1 MSCASAAISS
11 WNIYRQG
18 EPPVLDFNHE
28 IVVDGRTLERPCNY
42 LLLRILPGPGE
53 VTDPM
58 KRPFIIVDP
67 RAGHG
72 PGVAGFKPDSQIGNA
87 LRSGHPCYF
96 ISFFPDPV
104 PGQTLLDVG
113 NAEALFI
120 ETVRRLHPEAQDKPC
135 VIGNCQAGWAVMALS
150 ALHPDLMG
158 PMIIAG
164 SPLSYWAGVQGQNPM
179 RYLGGLLGGTWLT
192 ALANDLGNG
201 RFDGAHLVSNF
212 ERTNPGHNYWSKPY
226 NLYSKIDTE
235 EPRYLEFEK
244 WWGGYF
250 LQNAEEILAITSE
263 LFVGNKLT
271 SGELVTPDGRRVDL
285 RNIRSPILVFA
296 SFGDNITPPQQALG
310 WILDLY
316 DSVDDIR
323 SREQTIIYN
332 LHHDIGHLGIFV
344 SGKIARR
351 ETAEFV
357 ENIDFIDLLPP
368 GLYELIIEPKDPN
381 VPGAE
386 LVAGNFITRFEP
398 RTLDDIRAYGGND
411 PEDELRFAT
420 VKRISETNLGL
431 YDLLMAPWVRM
442 MTTEGTA
449 ELLRRMNPARSQYYL
464 FSDLNPLMRMV
475 QSAAGLVRENRRP
488 ASRDNPFLTVQDQV
502 SDQIVRALDNFR
514 DMRDAASEALF
525 LNLYGSPLLQAL
537 VGLGAPGVR
546 ARLPR
551 ARDEAHEALVA
562 RRIADIKARVNQG
575 GELEALLR
583 ILIHVR
589 SDEGGADERG
599 FQVIRKLRQERPDAR
614 SLPLSQLREIIKEQ
628 VFLMQL
634 DEDRALA
641 ALPTLLP
648 TEPERRTALDIVR
661 RILEAHG
668 PLHPDELA
676 RLRQMEVRLGLEGQT
691 AALGRS
697 EAGTRRQRD

>member
-1 MSCASAAISS
+1 M
-11 WNIYRQG
+11 
-18 EPPVLDFNHE
+18 
-28 IVVDGRTLERPCNY
+28 
-42 LLLRILPGPGE
+42 
-53 VTDPM
+53 
-58 KRPFIIVDP
+58 
-67 RAGHG
+67 
-72 PGVAGFKPDSQIGNA
+72 
-87 LRSGHPCYF
+87 
-96 ISFFPDPV
+96 
-104 PGQTLLDVG
+104 
-113 NAEALFI
+113 
-120 ETVRRLHPEAQDKPC
+120 
-135 VIGNCQAGWAVMALS
+135 
-150 ALHPDLMG
+150 
-158 PMIIAG
+158 
-164 SPLSYWAGVQGQNPM
+164 
-179 RYLGGLLGGTWLT
+179 
-192 ALANDLGNG
+192 
-201 RFDGAHLVSNF
+201 
-212 ERTNPGHNYWSKPY
+212 
-226 NLYSKIDTE
+226 
-235 EPRYLEFEK
+235 
-244 WWGGYF
+244 
-250 LQNAEEILAITSE
+250 
-263 LFVGNKLT
+263 
-271 SGELVTPDGRRVDL
+271 TPDGQRVDL

-398 RTLDDIRAYGGND
+398 RTLDDIRAYGAND

-449 ELLRRMNPARSQYYL
+449 ELLRRMNPARAQYYL
-464 FSDLNPLMRMV
+464 FSDLNPFMRMA
-475 QSAAGLVRENRRP
+475 QSAAEVVRENRRP
-488 ASRDNPFLTVQDQV
+488 ASEDNPFLTLQNQV

-514 DMRDAASEALF
+514 DTRDAASEAFF

-537 VGLGAPGVR
+537 VGLGAPGAR
-546 ARLPR
+546 TRLPR

-589 SDEGGADERG
+589 ERRRRGRRARLPGDPEAPPGTPGRQVAAFEPAQGDHQGTSLPDAARRGPGPGGSADTAADRAGTPHRTRHRPTHSGGAWPLASGRT
-599 FQVIRKLRQERPDAR
+599 RTSAPDGG
-614 SLPLSQLREIIKEQ
+614 
-628 VFLMQL
+628 
-634 DEDRALA
+634 A
-641 ALPTLLP
+641 AWP
-648 TEPERRTALDIVR
+648 
-661 RILEAHG
+661 
-668 PLHPDELA
+668 
-676 RLRQMEVRLGLEGQT
+676 
-691 AALGRS
+691 
-697 EAGTRRQRD
+697 